1 MFIMKREDFLEMMK
15 FIFRILD
22 EFTYR
27 LGPNIEEHVAKA
39 FQRGLLKMG
48 NIKHQ
53 SRIGGYIGERLLSA
67 YIMAIFPDAYVAGM
81 TITGNRLR

>member
-1 MFIMKREDFLEMMK
+1 MFIMKKEEFLKMMK

-48 NIKHQ
+48 NVKHQ
-53 SRIGGYIGERLLSA
+53 SRIGGYIGERLVSS
-67 YIMAIFPDAYVAGM
+67 YIMAMFPEAYVAGM
-81 TITGNRLR
+81 TITGTRLR